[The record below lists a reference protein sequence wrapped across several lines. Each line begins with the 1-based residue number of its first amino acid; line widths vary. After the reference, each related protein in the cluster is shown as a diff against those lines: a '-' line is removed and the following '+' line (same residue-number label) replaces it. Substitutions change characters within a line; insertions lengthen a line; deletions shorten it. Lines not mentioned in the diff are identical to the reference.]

1 MNYKYYK
8 SFVGYACS
16 FVSLGIENADN
27 PPVFSRLFVLPG
39 RVLQEQLCELTRLV
53 LKLPEVDG
61 LFQRA
66 GLQATLARPDPASV
80 LEMFVKVTGVERIVE
95 RSLSSPGTVEE
106 MGPPAVLFPHL
117 SALMWAQ
124 ALGSVY
130 NGLQV
135 LSERSSMVTRALNY
149 IGGIMKYIKPSLTS
163 KNQEG
168 LKLVFWAVG
177 RCDPV
182 TFRSFCT
189 IAVKEFQ
196 GNEC

>member
-1 MNYKYYK
+1 M
-8 SFVGYACS
+8 
-16 FVSLGIENADN
+16 
-27 PPVFSRLFVLPG
+27 FSCLFVLPG

-61 LFQRA
+61 LFHRA
-66 GLQATLARPDPASV
+66 GLQATVARPDPASV

-95 RSLSSPGTVEE
+95 RYLSLPDTVEE
-106 MGPPAVLFPHL
+106 MRPPAVLLRTYFPNFPYL
-117 SALMWAQ
+117 SALMWGQ
-124 ALGSVY
+124 AVGSVY
-130 NGLQV
+130 NGLQA

-177 RCDPV
+177 RCDLV

-189 IAVKEFQ
+189 IVVKEFQ

>member
-1 MNYKYYK
+1 MEIIPR
-8 SFVGYACS
+8 S
-16 FVSLGIENADN
+16 
-27 PPVFSRLFVLPG
+27 FVLPG

-66 GLQATLARPDPASV
+66 GLQAPVARPDPASV
-80 LEMFVKVTGVERIVE
+80 LEMFVKVTGVYLCQAAEQMR
-95 RSLSSPGTVEE
+95 
-106 MGPPAVLFPHL
+106 PPAVPFPYS

-130 NGLQV
+130 SGLQV

-177 RCDPV
+177 RCDPL
-182 TFRSFCT
+182 TSRSLFT
-189 IAVKEFQ
+189 IVVKE
-196 GNEC
+196 

>member
-1 MNYKYYK
+1 MQ
-8 SFVGYACS
+8 
-16 FVSLGIENADN
+16 IIP

-66 GLQATLARPDPASV
+66 GLQATVARPDPTSV
-80 LEMFVKVTGVERIVE
+80 LEMFVKVTSVERIVCRIVE
-95 RSLSSPGTVEE
+95 RYLSLPDTVEE
-106 MGPPAVLFPHL
+106 MRPPAVLPLTYFRTFPYL
-117 SALMWAQ
+117 SALMWGQ
-124 ALGSVY
+124 AVGSVY

-135 LSERSSMVTRALNY
+135 LSERSSMVTRVLNY

-177 RCDPV
+177 RCDLV
-182 TFRSFCT
+182 ILRSFST
-189 IAVKEFQ
+189 IVVKEFQ
-196 GNEC
+196 GKEC